1 MKLSHIFTN
10 NIKPGHLFKIPNQPV
25 NFMVDLTNSC
35 NNRCLFCYN
44 PDNQNFR
51 NDYPDPVSLKKI
63 VSLIG
68 ETGTKEILYLGGE
81 PFIFREV
88 KEILET
94 GKKYEIFQRAVSN
107 GSFFKNESFCMKLKE
122 SGLNEIGISFHS
134 FNENIHDKIA
144 GRKGAYQDALMG
156 LKNCASAGIRTF
168 VQYSPNKLNSE
179 DDIVLL
185 AQLIKK
191 HLGSEVKYFDIN
203 RLLPIGQGRNA
214 EHIFLDEDEWFS
226 LLVKATSLQHYGFEV
241 HSELT
246 PLCWLQ
252 DKAKKYDIS
261 EEILNSIF
269 NMNRGC
275 FMWVAQLALDC
286 KGRIKFC
293 PAGPAVGPS
302 ILDVK
307 WPDFWIEW
315 KEFEKYRSFLRNNTC
330 VDFNKNIAC
339 NFFYSCLGGCKY
351 SRGTHYDINTYAI
364 DIENSFKGGT
374 HGEKHKDKQ
383 NNYSERFSWS
393 R

>member
-10 NIKPGHLFKIPNQPV
+10 NIKSGHLFNIPNQPV
-25 NFMVDLTNSC
+25 NFMLDLTNSC

-44 PDNQNFR
+44 PDNQNYR
-51 NDYPDPVSLKKI
+51 NDYPDPVNLKKI

-81 PFIFREV
+81 PFALPEV
-88 KEILET
+88 QEILKT
-94 GKKYEIFQRAVSN
+94 GKKYGIFQRAVSN
-107 GSFFKNESFCMKLKE
+107 GSFFENESFCMKLKE

-144 GRKGAYQDALMG
+144 GRVGSYQDALMG
-156 LKNCASAGIRTF
+156 LKNCASAGIGTF
-168 VQYSPNKLNSE
+168 VQYSPNKFNSE
-179 DDIVLL
+179 DDIVRL
-185 AQLIKK
+185 AQLINK

-214 EHIFLDEDEWFS
+214 EHIFMDEDEWFN

-261 EEILNSIF
+261 KEILNSIF

-293 PAGPAVGPS
+293 PAGLAVGPS

-307 WPDFWIEW
+307 WPDFWTEW
-315 KEFEKYRSFLRNNTC
+315 IEFEEYRSFLWNNTC
-330 VDFNKNIAC
+330 LDFDKNIAC
-339 NFFYSCLGGCKY
+339 TFFYSCLGGCKY
-351 SRGTHYDINTYAI
+351 SRGTHYDIDKYAI
-364 DIENSFKGGT
+364 DIENSYKGGT

-383 NNYSERFSWS
+383 NNYPERFSWS